1 MSQIKYR
8 KDIPTLK
15 STDKIAEA
23 FETVR
28 TSGFGA
34 LPVVKHHK
42 LVGMLHESDEVLLKA
57 TEQHPS
63 KTLGA
68 IEFAEPPAIRYDAH
82 PLDLVKTFRKNPL
95 PLLPVVGNNTTY
107 LGAVLRHDAEQQ
119 VMELFSLSSEGILIE
134 LETPV
139 QLRLSELVRLLEQN
153 EAQMLA
159 LATRPAPNCV
169 EAQFIVLHLQVPD
182 AYRLQRTLE
191 RYGYTVTYNSQAGES
206 LLNDSA
212 LKAQEFLRYLEL

>member
-1 MSQIKYR
+1 MNRIKYR

-15 STDKIAEA
+15 STDSISEA

-28 TSGFGA
+28 SSGYGV

-42 LVGMLHESDEVLLKA
+42 LIGILHENDEVLLKTA
-57 TEQHPS
+57 EQHPS

-68 IEFAEPPAIRYDAH
+68 IEFAEPPALRYDAH
-82 PLDLVKTFRKNPL
+82 PLELIKMFRKNLL

-107 LGAVLRHDAEQQ
+107 LGAVLRHNAEQQ
-119 VMELFSLSSEGILIE
+119 VMELFSLSSEGVLIE

-139 QLRLSELVRLLEQN
+139 TLRLSEVIRLLEQN
-153 EAQMLA
+153 EAQVLA
-159 LATRPAPNCV
+159 IATRRNQNYAD
-169 EAQFIVLHLQVPD
+169 AQFVVLHLQVPD

-206 LLNDSA
+206 LLNDSM